1 METGTV
7 TTIEVSPENLAELI
21 MAEDLESIRKVVN
34 QLLEELAEDE

>member
-1 METGTV
+1 METGTI
-7 TTIEVSPENLAELI
+7 TTIEVSLENLAELI